1 MNIEVPDQTSLK
13 ETEITTGTT
22 LSIQQQEERKNVTIN
37 SKMQMNDELDALH
50 IKLLSITDLDE
61 VSVLIPKIFQTSRHN
76 WGPAL
81 GLPDIGFP
89 DYMKTYLSEPMLI
102 EELGC
107 FGVRF
112 EGNSKLV
119 GALILE
125 NGPPL
130 EVKKKEESNKDEGED
145 GPEVSPVLLEAYQAI
160 TGLLAECE
168 ELFRSE
174 YLRRH
179 DQGDTGYKMDSKLA
193 YVAYIAI
200 DESCRGRGVAGTL
213 VDTGLKKMIDNSYEF
228 AVAYC
233 VSPNARHVFEK
244 QGFELWGQIPYKSY
258 EQNGKF
264 PYSVLPDEVSILVK

>member
-1 MNIEVPDQTSLK
+1 MFSVLKFVLVTSNVIIRALPFKKGYQISKFQHVTKFLPLNSIRGTGENSLECNGIMNIEVPDQTSLK
-13 ETEITTGTT
+13 AAEITTGST
-22 LSIQQQEERKNVTIN
+22 LSIQQQEEERKSVTSN
-37 SKMQMNDELDALH
+37 SKSQMNDKLDALH

-81 GLPDIGFP
+81 GLPDSGFP

-112 EGNSKLV
+112 EGNLKLV

-130 EVKKKEESNKDEGED
+130 EVKKKDENSKDEGED
-145 GPEVSPVLLEAYQAI
+145 GPEISPVLLEAYQAI
-160 TGLLAECE
+160 SGLLEECE

-179 DQGDTGYKMDSKLA
+179 DQGDIGYKMDSKLA
-193 YVAYIAI
+193 YVGY
-200 DESCRGRGVAGTL
+200 
-213 VDTGLKKMIDNSYEF
+213 
-228 AVAYC
+228 
-233 VSPNARHVFEK
+233 
-244 QGFELWGQIPYKSY
+244 
-258 EQNGKF
+258 
-264 PYSVLPDEVSILVK
+264 